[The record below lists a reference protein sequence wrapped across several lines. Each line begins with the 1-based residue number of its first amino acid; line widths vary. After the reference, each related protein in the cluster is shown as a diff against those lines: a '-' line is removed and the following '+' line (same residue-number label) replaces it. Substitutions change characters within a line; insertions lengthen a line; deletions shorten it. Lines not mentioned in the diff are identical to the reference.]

1 MADGIQYNNAFFDQL
16 GRSPGVIGLVDEATE
31 RIADTARSTAPVGE
45 TGEYRD
51 GIGTAGKFQ
60 RRYVG
65 LVIGNDDKTM
75 LIEAKTA
82 NLARALRANRQ
93 ARRG

>member
-1 MADGIQYNNAFFDQL
+1 MADGIQYNNSFFDQL
-16 GRSPGVIGLVDEATE
+16 GRSPGVVSLVDGVTE
-31 RIADTARSTAPVGE
+31 DIAATARSTAEVD

-51 GIGTAGKFQ
+51 GIEAQGKFQ
-60 RRYVG
+60 KRYVG
-65 LVIGNDDKTM
+65 LVVGTDPKTM

-82 NLARALRANRQ
+82 NLARALRSKRQ